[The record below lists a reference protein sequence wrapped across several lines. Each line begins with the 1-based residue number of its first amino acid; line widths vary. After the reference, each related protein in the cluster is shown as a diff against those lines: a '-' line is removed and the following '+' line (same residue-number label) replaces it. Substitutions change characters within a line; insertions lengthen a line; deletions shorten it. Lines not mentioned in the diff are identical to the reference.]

1 MSLGRDVS
9 VRVVLKGVDQA
20 SPTIRKVSQSFKS
33 LRSSAQLVSKE
44 FLNVAR
50 SAKVMGSIT
59 APIRLSEGAMRKLRR
74 EVNATA
80 IAMPKVNNQ
89 FRI

>member
-9 VRVVLKGVDQA
+9 VRVVLKGIDQA

-44 FLNVAR
+44 FLN
-50 SAKVMGSIT
+50 
-59 APIRLSEGAMRKLRR
+59 LSL
-74 EVNATA
+74 
-80 IAMPKVNNQ
+80 IH
-89 FRI
+89 I